1 MDSKYLIIVL
11 AVSIAFIAAGY
22 FFNRSYQKWFGYS
35 LWPGTAILFV
45 SSALYYYAFENGAE
59 DKNYILFLVI
69 ASVIV
74 LGMLVFNVLK
84 SHNIPYGFLA
94 TVLQLGMSAGILFLL
109 LVLLAS
115 TGRSSKKRKNGVSK
129 GAKRR

>member
-1 MDSKYLIIVL
+1 MDIKYFIIVL
-11 AVSIAFIAAGY
+11 AVSVGFIAVGY

-35 LWPGTAILFV
+35 LWPGTAILLI
-45 SSALYYYAFENGAE
+45 SSSLYYYVFENGAE

-109 LVLLAS
+109 LVLLAL
-115 TGRSSKKRKNGVSK
+115 TGRSKKSKSGASK
-129 GAKRR
+129 GTKRR